1 MKHLNYG
8 LAMTVDPELPYG
20 LMKDGLAIDYYN
32 MAELLDNVLSYWLDS
47 YETRDWHYS
56 EPEKLLLPGE
66 LL

>member
-8 LAMTVDPELPYG
+8 LAMTVDPQQPYG
-20 LMKDGLAIDYYN
+20 ILKDGRVIHYDSLWGVLEI
-32 MAELLDNVLSYWLDS
+32 LDYWLREYDRQ
-47 YETRDWHYS
+47 EWFYS